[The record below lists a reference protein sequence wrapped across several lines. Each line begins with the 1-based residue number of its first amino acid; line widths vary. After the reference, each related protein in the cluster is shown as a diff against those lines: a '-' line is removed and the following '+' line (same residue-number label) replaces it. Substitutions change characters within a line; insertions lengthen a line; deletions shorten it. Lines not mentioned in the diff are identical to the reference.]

1 MKQLKVALY
10 LTLFNTLELS
20 KIIILTFKIRRCILQ
35 CDSMSNYSYLKVIS
49 RGNKSKYYKNL
60 RNAVS
65 VSNYEMWRWVGVV
78 LATLPNKNPHQTA

>member
-1 MKQLKVALY
+1 MALY

-35 CDSMSNYSYLKVIS
+35 CDSKANYSYLKVIS